1 VTANAELIVEV
12 SGAIARVTLNRPDVR
27 NAFNEQLI
35 AELHRSFTHLDLD
48 ADVRVVVLAAQGKA
62 FCAGADLHWM
72 QRMAQYT
79 LAENEADAT
88 RLADM
93 LWAVHNCSKPVIAR
107 VQGDVFAGGLG
118 LVAACDMAVAESQ
131 AHFCL
136 SETRIGLVPATIA
149 PYVAKAMGANAAR
162 RYALTAERFNAA
174 EAHRIGLLHDV
185 CEGEQALDETVGRII
200 DALLLCSPQAIA
212 HTKRLLRDVTG
223 QAITPALRAHTAHL
237 IAEVR
242 ASDDG
247 REGAQAFLGKRKPRW
262 SSP

>member
-1 VTANAELIVEV
+1 VNTKAKLIVEV
-12 SGAIARVTLNRPDVR
+12 SGAIARVTLNRPEVR

-35 AELHRSFTHLDLD
+35 AELQRTFADLD
-48 ADVRVVVLAAQGKA
+48 RNDDVRVIILGAQGKA

-93 LWAVHNCSKPVIAR
+93 LWAVHTCSKPVIAR

-118 LVAACDMAVAESQ
+118 LVAACDMAVAEAQ
-131 AHFCL
+131 VHFCL

-149 PYVAKAMGANAAR
+149 PYVVKAMGANAAR

-174 EAHRIGLLHDV
+174 EAHRIGLLHEV
-185 CEGEQALDETVGRII
+185 CDGEDKLDAAVAAIV
-200 DALLLCSPQAIA
+200 DALLLCSPQAVA
-212 HTKRLLRDVTG
+212 RTKQLMRDVAA
-223 QAITPALRAHTAHL
+223 QAITPELRAHTAHV

-242 ASDDG
+242 ASEDG
-247 REGAQAFLGKRKPRW
+247 REGVQAFLGKRKPRW